1 MAGEKGES
9 GGKEQDGTDAPG
21 FESLMVAAEELAARM
36 EDGGLTLEQALAAY
50 EKGVE
55 NLRRAAGLLR
65 TAEERVKILT
75 EKNGAFRLD
84 DPDWNDTGK
93 AGGNGGEDE

>member
-1 MAGEKGES
+1 MAGEKDES

-21 FESLMVAAEELAARM
+21 FENLMVEAEELAARM

-55 NLRRAAGLLR
+55 NLSRAAGLLR
-65 TAEERVKILT
+65 TAEARVKILT
-75 EKNGAFRLD
+75 EKNGALRLD
-84 DPDWNDTGK
+84 DPDWNDNGK
-93 AGGNGGEDE
+93 MGENGGEDE